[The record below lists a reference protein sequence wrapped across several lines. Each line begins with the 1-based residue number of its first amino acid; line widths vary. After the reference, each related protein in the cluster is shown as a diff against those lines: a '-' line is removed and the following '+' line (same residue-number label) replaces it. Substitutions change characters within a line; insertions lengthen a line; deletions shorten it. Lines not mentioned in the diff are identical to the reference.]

1 MASKKSKSSFDKMVK
16 ELDVIEQP
24 LVCGK
29 RTRNQTLFHSIGGS
43 LVPTPPEH
51 TFQERIKQEKD
62 KEAGKAKQPRTKRQP
77 NLPPGYST
85 GGASPPDV
93 PPVLVPQFSVQNY
106 SMPGPPYFYERFMA
120 PGDSSKPPEPVA
132 YHVIPRPSKL
142 LPYRSR
148 AKKSPGPSVPLP
160 NAKGSKKMP
169 VAQVTLPQ
177 AASKL
182 SGRVRHPDDP
192 ESESDLPVA
201 VATLIDVQSAGAAA
215 VETES
220 DSDPDDV
227 KPLPVASKMFMFN
240 ELVPGAGVVVTDD
253 NLLDVVGLIEFI
265 TKQSRRNSARVLRRL
280 VDEGQFD
287 QSSVITRSQAGMN
300 YVAFFVVFCEAD
312 PFWIH

>member
-24 LVCGK
+24 LVSGK

-106 SMPGPPYFYERFMA
+106 SMPGPPYFYDRSMV

-142 LPYRSR
+142 LPYR
-148 AKKSPGPSVPLP
+148 V
-160 NAKGSKKMP
+160 
-169 VAQVTLPQ
+169 Q
-177 AASKL
+177 ASKSTEQPVQL
-182 SGRVRHPDDP
+182 AESKLTGNASKMTGKVRRPD
-192 ESESDLPVA
+192 
-201 VATLIDVQSAGAAA
+201 
-215 VETES
+215 ETES
-220 DSDPDDV
+220 DAESAVLSTEDKPVVSPVKDEKKLDDEV
-227 KPLPVASKMFMFN
+227 CSFFAPKMLLLDELSPGKGVA
-240 ELVPGAGVVVTDD
+240 VTSD
-253 NLLDVVGLIEFI
+253 NLLDLIGLIQVV
-265 TKQSRRNSARVLRRL
+265 TNQSRHLSAQVLRRL
-280 VDEGQFD
+280 IKSGSFDESKIISKHQDGKF
-287 QSSVITRSQAGMN
+287 ITM
-300 YVAFFVVFCEAD
+300 YMYC
-312 PFWIH
+312 